1 MLKIEVSD
9 EDRKILKELCELQ
22 DIHLEKLP
30 KKLEDRVLGKMLEE
44 NMDIL
49 REVAC
54 RLARG
59 SPPDPGYVY
68 EKTCR
73 MLKDLNE
80 LGFKVPKCEPD
91 GW

>member
-1 MLKIEVSD
+1 
-9 EDRKILKELCELQ
+9 
-22 DIHLEKLP
+22 
-30 KKLEDRVLGKMLEE
+30 MLEE

-80 LGFKVPKCEPD
+80 LGFKVPKCEID